1 MTSYFLTMS
10 YRAKPS
16 LQTYTHT
23 QNLPESRLAHKEPSD
38 PLLCPSTARV
48 ETGKNKKKVNW

>member
-1 MTSYFLTMS
+1 VQ
-10 YRAKPS
+10 S
-16 LQTYTHT
+16 LVRKHTHT

-48 ETGKNKKKVNW
+48 ETGKDKKKVNI